1 MKHKTYKFYGYG
13 SFTSKLKQLAL
24 PRWYCLLS
32 GMFWKLW
39 TRINL
44 WQAFSKKSMEKLRK
58 KSARSCS
65 AIKKLCWK
73 ISYNSEYLWKQLSF
87 SLVLKA
93 AGFRP
98 FNFVE
103 SITLW
108 DSGTGVSVWILKI
121 LSEVFLW
128 YTRWRVAFPQP
139 AIIKNNRELFLATT
153 FLYMVRVR

>member
-32 GMFWKLW
+32 CMFWKLW

-44 WQAFSKKSMEKLRK
+44 WLAFSKKSMEKVRK

-65 AIKKLCWK
+65 AIKKLRWK
-73 ISYNSEYLWKQLSF
+73 ISYNSEYLCKQLSF

-98 FNFVE
+98 
-103 SITLW
+103 SILLKASPCETPVQEFPCEFW
-108 DSGTGVSVWILKI
+108 KFYQRFFYGTPGEGLPFHS
-121 LSEVFLW
+121 
-128 YTRWRVAFPQP
+128 RQ
-139 AIIKNNRELFLATT
+139 
-153 FLYMVRVR
+153 